1 MTEGRPYSLK
11 SPEKLAALAGQE
23 GFGFESRSRGSRFT
37 ASLILIIFQA
47 ITYNSGASVRCPL
60 AVNTPAVVGPVFHL
74 PLDL

>member
-47 ITYNSGASVRCPL
+47 IKI
-60 AVNTPAVVGPVFHL
+60 
-74 PLDL
+74 